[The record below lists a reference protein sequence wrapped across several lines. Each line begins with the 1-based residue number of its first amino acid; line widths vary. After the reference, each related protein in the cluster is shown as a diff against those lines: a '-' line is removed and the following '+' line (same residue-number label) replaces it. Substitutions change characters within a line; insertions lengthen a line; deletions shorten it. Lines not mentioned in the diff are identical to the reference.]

1 MSDTVLELVLRR
13 DRTVIVSALG
23 LLLAL
28 AWAYVLWIAAYMDMG
43 GMEMSEFRMI
53 PAGIGKVDGKP
64 ACVVVP
70 SDREV
75 NMKKLAMAFHCK
87 TAKMMRPADAERL
100 TGYRVGGISQFGRE
114 TIGTRPVSRGVS
126 RSVSFDYAPCQ

>member
-53 PAGIGKVDGKP
+53 PAGFGIMAP
-64 ACVVVP
+64 ALAPWSPFEFFLGRP
-70 SDREV
+70 S
-75 NMKKLAMAFHCK
+75 
-87 TAKMMRPADAERL
+87 
-100 TGYRVGGISQFGRE
+100 S
-114 TIGTRPVSRGVS
+114 
-126 RSVSFDYAPCQ
+126 